1 MIARDDPAT
10 SCAQYAM
17 EKNLLDT
24 AGWKQFNRIAKS
36 KKKLKWKINQAKLSN
51 YQRAPFWKF
60 GVLVPQNHAQ
70 AVELDKANGNT
81 K

>member
-24 AGWKQFNRIAKS
+24 AGWKQFKRIAKS
-36 KKKLKWKINQAKLSN
+36 KKKLK
-51 YQRAPFWKF
+51 
-60 GVLVPQNHAQ
+60 
-70 AVELDKANGNT
+70 
-81 K
+81 